1 MSGLT
6 LVATKSAEFLIERPA
21 LEVKER
27 GLLTIGVMLA
37 MVMMILDSTVANV
50 ALPHMQASL
59 GATFDTVTWVLTSY
73 IIAAA
78 VATPMTGWLS
88 DVVGSRRLFL
98 LSVGSFILAS
108 MACGAATSL
117 TEIVIYRFIQGASG
131 AFIGPLSQTAMLDIN
146 EPSRQSRAMAIWGM
160 GIMVGPILGP
170 IVGGWLTESYN
181 WRWVF
186 YINLPI
192 GLVAFAL
199 IWWLLPSRPLSRRSF
214 DLFGFS
220 ILALALSA
228 LQLMLDR
235 GTDQD
240 WFHSTEI
247 CIEALIVVSGTW
259 IFLVHSFTAK
269 NTLFDRKVVT
279 NPNMATSLVFMVII
293 GLMMMAIMAL
303 MPPMLQR
310 IYGYN
315 VLDTG
320 LLLAPRGVGI
330 VASMFIAS
338 QLASRIDPRYLIM
351 TGLTIAAASMW
362 QMTQWSL
369 VMDWH
374 PIVISG
380 IVQGFGMGLCF
391 VPANALAFS
400 TLDAKYRT
408 EGSSLINLFRSLG
421 GSVGISII
429 TAVLGANF
437 QTSHEDLASHI
448 TATSMS
454 SVDPGTA
461 DRFGVAGQAAMAMV
475 NAEVNRQALM
485 IAYLDDFKLIMII
498 LICAL
503 PVVLLLKPPRPGTRQ
518 QAGNTTDAMGH

>member
-1 MSGLT
+1 MES
-6 LVATKSAEFLIERPA
+6 VDARIERPA

-37 MVMMILDSTVANV
+37 MVMQILDSTVANV
-50 ALPHMQASL
+50 ALPNMQASL
-59 GATFDTVTWVLTSY
+59 GATLDTVTWVLTSY

-88 DVVGSRRLFL
+88 DALGSRRLFL
-98 LSVGSFILAS
+98 MSIGSFIVAS

-117 TEIVIYRFIQGASG
+117 TEIVIYRFVQGAAG

-146 EPSRQSRAMAIWGM
+146 EPSRQSRAMGLWGM

-170 IVGGWLTESYN
+170 IVGGWLTENYN

-192 GLVAFAL
+192 GLIAFGL

-240 WFHSTEI
+240 WFHATEI
-247 CIEALIVVSGTW
+247 WIEAFIVISATW

-269 NTLFDRKVVT
+269 NTLFDRKMVT
-279 NPNMATSLVFMVII
+279 NPNMATSLVFMIII

-320 LLLAPRGVGI
+320 LLLAPRGIGI
-330 VASMFIAS
+330 VSSMFIAS
-338 QLASRIDPRYLIM
+338 RLMGRVDPRYLIM
-351 TGLTIAAASMW
+351 TGMIIAAGSMW
-362 QMTQWSL
+362 QMTRWTL

-374 PIVISG
+374 PIVLSG
-380 IVQGFGMGLCF
+380 VVQGFGMGMCF
-391 VPANALAFS
+391 IPANAMAFA

-429 TAVLGANF
+429 TAMLGANI
-437 QTSHEDLASHI
+437 QKSHEDLASHI
-448 TATSMS
+448 TASSMS

-485 IAYLDDFKLIMII
+485 IAYLDDFKLIMFI

-503 PVVLLLKPPRPGTRQ
+503 PIILLLKPPKPTVGQPT
-518 QAGNTTDAMGH
+518 GNAAEAMGH